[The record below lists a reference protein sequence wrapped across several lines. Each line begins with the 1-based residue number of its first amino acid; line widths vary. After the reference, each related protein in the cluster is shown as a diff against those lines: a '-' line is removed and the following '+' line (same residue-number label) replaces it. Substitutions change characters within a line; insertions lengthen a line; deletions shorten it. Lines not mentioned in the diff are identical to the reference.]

1 MVSDPEEMISL
12 NRTAKLILPLMQQD
26 RRSRHM
32 RQRIGAELELQ
43 RLLPDLYSQLAIF
56 WRVLYRITT
65 RFSTTV
71 RVVTD
76 RISPRPATRDQGG
89 CLEKSPWPA
98 VSLVPV
104 LIPVMMPQAF
114 KWSEVFSAVQ
124 IR

>member
-76 RISPRPATRDQGG
+76 SISPRPATRDQAGAPSNN
-89 CLEKSPWPA
+89 LYAE
-98 VSLVPV
+98 VP
-104 LIPVMMPQAF
+104 LCPN
-114 KWSEVFSAVQ
+114 
-124 IR
+124 